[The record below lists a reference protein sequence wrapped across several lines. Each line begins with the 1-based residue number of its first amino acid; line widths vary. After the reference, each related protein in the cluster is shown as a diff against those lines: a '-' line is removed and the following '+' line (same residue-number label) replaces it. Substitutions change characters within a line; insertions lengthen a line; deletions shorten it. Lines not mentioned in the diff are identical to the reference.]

1 MERRGDGGIL
11 LKVVV
16 VIYLGVAILFIFYF
30 LFVYDYVELNDY
42 GLFRELLFIIGGV
55 ELWFGN
61 YVYIYI

>member
-1 MERRGDGGIL
+1 MCFKKIIYGVNKNICFNLGIILERRGDGGIL

-42 GLFRELLFIIGGV
+42 GFV
-55 ELWFGN
+55 
-61 YVYIYI
+61 

>member
-1 MERRGDGGIL
+1 M
-11 LKVVV
+11 VV